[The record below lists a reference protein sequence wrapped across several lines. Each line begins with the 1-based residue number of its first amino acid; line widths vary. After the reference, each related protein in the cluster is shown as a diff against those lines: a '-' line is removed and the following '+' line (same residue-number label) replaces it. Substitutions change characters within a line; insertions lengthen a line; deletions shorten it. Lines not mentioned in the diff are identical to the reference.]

1 MPQVETAVVLVTG
14 DCPPR
19 AERECHSWPSACS
32 IAAVAS
38 NPDALLDVEPDNGVR
53 MDTAHRMTIVR
64 RLVAY
69 LANLAVFICLIGIGI
84 TAGSLLAAT
93 DAVEDWRE
101 DWKHHTSR
109 R

>member
-1 MPQVETAVVLVTG
+1 M
-14 DCPPR
+14 
-19 AERECHSWPSACS
+19 
-32 IAAVAS
+32 
-38 NPDALLDVEPDNGVR
+38 ALLALRVVV
-53 MDTAHRMTIVR
+53 DTTTRVTTAR
-64 RLVAY
+64 RLAAS

-84 TAGSLLAAT
+84 TAVSLLAAT